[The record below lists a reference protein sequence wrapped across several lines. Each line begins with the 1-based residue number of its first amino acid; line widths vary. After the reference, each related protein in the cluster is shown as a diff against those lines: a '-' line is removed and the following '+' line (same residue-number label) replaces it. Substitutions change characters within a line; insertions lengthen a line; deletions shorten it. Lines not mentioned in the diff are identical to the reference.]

1 MASSSFRSS
10 KWDPILIIAQIAAL
24 QSLCYVVYSIVLFIA
39 LTLNGSSASLD
50 LIFNY
55 KEIRTDTGFGWSL
68 IIVWLV
74 NACLSIPILMVIV
87 QRARQILDYVLTFH
101 FFHLLFVWYV
111 SQRFPSS
118 IAWWLLQLVNVIIMT
133 FGGEWACMHREMKP
147 IMITSGSKKSTSNS
161 SQSKQPMQ
169 QQQQQQAVE
178 EEEEEGL
185 ISQQRGSS
193 SSKLKRKSSDA
204 EPKEG
209 QDLTDEGALLAAVG
223 KAKKAL
229 MLSAGRSKRNGKQKY
244 DQIPMKDMDSEDN
257 NSISIT
263 KFHGFM
269 AMQRGQGD

>member
-10 KWDPILIIAQIAAL
+10 KWDPVLIIAQIAAL
-24 QSLCYVVYSIVLFIA
+24 QSLCYVVYSVILLIA

-111 SQRFPSS
+111 SQHFPSS
-118 IAWWLLQLVNVIIMT
+118 ISWWLLQLVNVVIMT

-147 IMITSGSKKSTSNS
+147 IMISSGNKKSTTNSN
-161 SQSKQPMQ
+161 QSKQPQQ
-169 QQQQQQAVE
+169 QQQQQQA

-193 SSKLKRKSSDA
+193 SKLKRKSSDA
-204 EPKEG
+204 EPKE
-209 QDLTDEGALLAAVG
+209 DLDMTDEGALLAAVG

-229 MLSAGRSKRNGKQKY
+229 LLSAGRSKRNGKQKY
-244 DQIPMKDMDSEDN
+244 DQIPMKDMDNEDN
-257 NSISIT
+257 NSTSSNS
-263 KFHGFM
+263 
-269 AMQRGQGD
+269 RP

>member
-101 FFHLLFVWYV
+101 LFHLLFVWYV
-111 SQRFPSS
+111 SERFPSS
-118 IAWWLLQLVNVIIMT
+118 ISWWLLQLVNVAIMT

-147 IMITSGSKKSTSNS
+147 IMISSGSKKSSTN
-161 SQSKQPMQ
+161 SKQAKQPAQ
-169 QQQQQQAVE
+169 QPQPQPQQQA

-185 ISQQRGSS
+185 ISQQRGS

-209 QDLTDEGALLAAVG
+209 QDMTDEGALLAAVG

-257 NSISIT
+257 NSTSSNS
-263 KFHGFM
+263 
-269 AMQRGQGD
+269 RP